1 MDINLPH
8 LPDTNNILVPP
19 RTIFYPPVAEVPYL
33 DPILLPSLEQV
44 EGGLSDQESSV
55 GEETSSSTEEVSPI
69 TPPPV
74 LNNQQATIETL
85 PSDVNT
91 FSIISKDKKFDESH
105 LIDYSLKSLG
115 SKRTPGKYLETF
127 LFFVRIIIPA
137 GWANSSPSL
146 VNLNPTESVIALMLS
161 RLATKKLHSSPS
173 PRLLAYFSCFFVA
186 ISGLS
191 AGSKLSVTKL

>member
-8 LPDTNNILVPP
+8 LPNTNNILVPP
-19 RTIFYPPVAEVPYL
+19 KTIFYPPVAEVPYL

-91 FSIISKDKKFDESH
+91 FSIPFYGELPIPSAEVVASS
-105 LIDYSLKSLG
+105 IIASSVSATAAVTG
-115 SKRTPGKYLETF
+115 SIVLQ
-127 LFFVRIIIPA
+127 
-137 GWANSSPSL
+137 
-146 VNLNPTESVIALMLS
+146 SVIGQLKKIM
-161 RLATKKLHSSPS
+161 TKIFKKVLKKEITDRQKNSD
-173 PRLLAYFSCFFVA
+173 
-186 ISGLS
+186 
-191 AGSKLSVTKL
+191 